1 MSQERRQVLQML
13 AQGKISAE
21 DAERLLDKLASVTEP
36 ADAAGDDEPAAEAG
50 DAAASPP
57 LSGRRRPK
65 YLRVVVDSTDG
76 DKVNIRVPL
85 GLIRAGMKLRA
96 VMPEHARERLEE
108 RGLDLNHLSD
118 LDGEE
123 LVDALRELSVDVD
136 SDSGD
141 KVRIFCE

>member
-13 AQGKISAE
+13 AQGKISPE
-21 DAERLLDKLASVTEP
+21 DAERLLDKLASITEP
-36 ADAAGDDEPAAEAG
+36 ADAAGAADPATETR
-50 DAAASPP
+50 DTTASPP
-57 LSGRRRPK
+57 PSGRNRPK